1 MRHRVPLAIA
11 SFALALLF
19 LALDAFDVNLVLG
32 QTRVAI
38 YPVAF
43 FGLLGAVLLVRPLFD
58 RDRQG

>member
-1 MRHRVPLAIA
+1 MRHRVTLAIV

-19 LALDAFDVNLVLG
+19 VALDAFDVNLMLG

-43 FGLLGAVLLVRPLFD
+43 FGLVGAVLLMRPLFD
-58 RDRQG
+58 RNRDG